1 MRAIALA
8 LMLVFILSACMP
20 STATPTMQPL
30 ENAIQTASAAT
41 AAAEGTGQSAGPP
54 TEVPPNYKIPIGS
67 TAVLVCSVC
76 DQVGGVISL
85 WQTPDELTSA
95 GNVPSNTQ
103 VIILEETIR
112 GDGKAYYKV
121 SAGNIEGWIVKDMAF
136 LLDDTLKAAIAAT
149 LTAQPRS
156 GTTAI
161 VVCDDCSA
169 LGIKTV
175 LWQTPDELTALAEL
189 ENNTEVIIL
198 EDMMR
203 SDGKSFYK
211 IKVGGQ
217 EGWIVKDLVK
227 PK

>member
-1 MRAIALA
+1 
-8 LMLVFILSACMP
+8 
-20 STATPTMQPL
+20 
-30 ENAIQTASAAT
+30 
-41 AAAEGTGQSAGPP
+41 
-54 TEVPPNYKIPIGS
+54 
-67 TAVLVCSVC
+67 
-76 DQVGGVISL
+76 
-85 WQTPDELTSA
+85 
-95 GNVPSNTQ
+95 
-103 VIILEETIR
+103 LEETMR

-121 SAGNIEGWIVKDMAF
+121 NAGNIEGWIVKDMAF
-136 LLDDTLKAAIAAT
+136 LLDDTMKSAIAAT

-211 IKVGGQ
+211 VQVGGQ

>member
-20 STATPTMQPL
+20 SAANPTMQPL

-41 AAAEGTGQSAGPP
+41 TAAGGTDQSAGPP

-85 WQTPDELTSA
+85 WQTPDEVTSA
-95 GNVPSNTQ
+95 GNVPNNTQ
-103 VIILEETIR
+103 VIILEETMR

-121 SAGNIEGWIVKDMAF
+121 NAGNIEGWIVKDMAF
-136 LLDDTLKAAIAAT
+136 LLDDTMKSAIAAT

-169 LGIKTV
+169 LGVKTV

-211 IKVGGQ
+211 VQVGGQ